1 MRGEGYEISEI
12 HKSGHSQI
20 SMYSLV
26 WTELQQGAVVR
37 VLAYEAVER
46 IDS

>member
-20 SMYSLV
+20 SMYSL
-26 WTELQQGAVVR
+26 ELQQGAVVR
-37 VLAYEAVER
+37 VLAYEAIER